1 LPRGFG
7 DRTQMLTN
15 LLRAAVEY
23 DGLDSVLEQLIG
35 TVDAWRSY
43 YQSLDAD
50 IAPLDEVAAFW
61 QARLDTTEAVI
72 DRIRAAAPAASD
84 EPAA

>member
-1 LPRGFG
+1 
-7 DRTQMLTN
+7 
-15 LLRAAVEY
+15 
-23 DGLDSVLEQLIG
+23 
-35 TVDAWRSY
+35 DAWRGY

-50 IAPLDEVAAFW
+50 VAPLDEVAAFW

-84 EPAA
+84 EAGP

>member
-1 LPRGFG
+1 
-7 DRTQMLTN
+7 
-15 LLRAAVEY
+15 
-23 DGLDSVLEQLIG
+23 VLQQLG
-35 TVDAWRSY
+35 RQVDAWRGY

-50 IAPLDEVAAFW
+50 VAPLDEVAAFW

-84 EPAA
+84 EAAP